1 MKEKKRS
8 GQKKVRGRNDREED
22 EHVDMDAQESG
33 LHAST
38 VRVRGGVS
46 AARHQSHAVLQIDK
60 LAKGPQ
66 PCIEPPV
73 LFPEYEQKKVIRKAS
88 YGHTVSLRSREGGR
102 GCMYV

>member
-1 MKEKKRS
+1 MKRRRE
-8 GQKKVRGRNDREED
+8 GDRKMLEAEMTEED
-22 EHVDMDAQESG
+22 EHVDMDAQESS

-66 PCIEPPV
+66 PRIEPPV
-73 LFPEYEQKKVIRKAS
+73 LFPEYQQKKVK
-88 YGHTVSLRSREGGR
+88 
-102 GCMYV
+102 